1 MTFLS
6 YTSCGGRHNPEPH
19 RTHVGRRLNDK
30 EVWAVVLVIGGDH
43 LGSIDEHLRRLGY
56 RSVKHVTGRSERR
69 VEIPS
74 GTELVVV
81 LIDYVNHNLARWV
94 KQQAKARGLPII
106 FSRRSWSSIC
116 ASLRNCEDCPHRK
129 GCLDSSAAS

>member
-1 MTFLS
+1 M
-6 YTSCGGRHNPEPH
+6 
-19 RTHVGRRLNDK
+19 
-30 EVWAVVLVIGGDH
+30 VLIIGGDH
-43 LGSIDEHLRRLGY
+43 LGSIGQNLLQLGF
-56 RSVKHVTGRSERR
+56 RSVKHVTGRNERR
-69 VEIPS
+69 VEIPA

-116 ASLRNCEDCPHRK
+116 ASLQNCADCPRRVRCP
-129 GCLDSSAAS
+129 GASIGTGEPDEPAAS